1 MSKLRAKWFR
11 RLVAVSRFFCFP
23 IQMNF
28 AEREKWP
35 ASPVWRATHKKSVG
49 GYVRGGESGGG
60 WKRPKPLAQPLSG
73 ALTGAAPTVPDLAD
87 LHCVSLHTSLQAP
100 CLAAGGFTVVG
111 RPPRKRLLRVHVV
124 LGMPGIQ
131 RLGLA
136 PTAAGWALWMA
147 GRWSRLKPE
156 QREATTRGGHR
167 NGRSCVLSPPP
178 GAPKSHRPPGH
189 QCGGRTPWGTKR
201 GKADCP
207 KRRCRPGQQRFS
219 GRALGR
225 HPVTW
230 NSLRR

>member
-1 MSKLRAKWFR
+1 M
-11 RLVAVSRFFCFP
+11 SRFFCFP

-156 QREATTRGGHR
+156 RREATTRGGHR

>member
-1 MSKLRAKWFR
+1 MRAKWFR
-11 RLVAVSRFFCFP
+11 RLVA
-23 IQMNF
+23 
-28 AEREKWP
+28 WP
-35 ASPVWRATHKKSVG
+35 ASPVWRAAHKKPVG
-49 GYVRGGESGGG
+49 G
-60 WKRPKPLAQPLSG
+60 G

-100 CLAAGGFTVVG
+100 CLAAGGFTVAG
-111 RPPRKRLLRVHVV
+111 RPPRKRLLRVHAV

-201 GKADCP
+201 GKRIA
-207 KRRCRPGQQRFS
+207 QS
-219 GRALGR
+219 GAAGLASSASAGA
-225 HPVTW
+225 PSGATQ
-230 NSLRR
+230 